1 MSEYDVQLGGEARE
15 FLDVV
20 DEKTERI
27 CTEKLGVLAANPYP
41 GRGRGDKEKLP
52 LDARRDRFRM
62 HISRTYTAIYTVLE
76 NDKEVRVLEIVP
88 IDEAH
93 KRYGFNS
100 TRL

>member
-1 MSEYDVQLGGEARE
+1 MSEYVILLGDDARE
-15 FLDVV
+15 FFEVA

-27 CTEKLGVLAANPYP
+27 CREKLGYLAANPYP

-52 LDARRDRFRM
+52 IDGRRDRYRM

-76 NDKEVRVLEIVP
+76 GENEVRVLEILP

-93 KRYGFNS
+93 KRYGF
-100 TRL
+100 

>member
-1 MSEYDVQLGGEARE
+1 MSEYDVLLGDEARE
-15 FLDVV
+15 FLDVA

-27 CTEKLGVLAANPYP
+27 CAEKLGFLAENPYP

-52 LDARRDRFRM
+52 IDSHRDRFRM

-76 NDKEVRVLEIVP
+76 EQNEVRVLELVP

-93 KRYGFNS
+93 KRYGF
-100 TRL
+100 

>member
-1 MSEYDVQLGGEARE
+1 MSEYDVLLGEEARE
-15 FLDVV
+15 FLEVA

-27 CTEKLGVLAANPYP
+27 CKEKLGHLAENPYP

-52 LDARRDRFRM
+52 IDGSRDRFRL

-76 NDKEVRVLEIVP
+76 EQKEVRVLEIVT

-93 KRYGFNS
+93 KRYGF
-100 TRL
+100 